1 MIHPQSSQVIHP
13 QSSQAPAISL
23 QSSADPIQFDSGLVV
38 LYFLPTDDPLECLNK
53 ALAFMYSKLC
63 GNCSTSNDH
72 ITRQYTQ
79 SKKVQ
84 WLKQKMMFAQ
94 LQEEA
99 RIQLSKEQLAI
110 LADAGER
117 VDSGL
122 GAFIVITNALF
133 QLDGIDL
140 YDSDCDEVPTAQ
152 ANFMKNLSS
161 SDSEV
166 LSE

>member
-1 MIHPQSSQVIHP
+1 M
-13 QSSQAPAISL
+13 
-23 QSSADPIQFDSGLVV
+23 G
-38 LYFLPTDDPLECLNK
+38 Y
-53 ALAFMYSKLC
+53 
-63 GNCSTSNDH
+63 DH

-99 RIQLSKEQLAI
+99 GIQLSKEQLAI

-122 GAFIVITNALF
+122 
-133 QLDGIDL
+133 
-140 YDSDCDEVPTAQ
+140 DCDEVPIAQ

-161 SDSEV
+161 CDSKVLYEV
-166 LSE
+166 RISHKSQENNQKRANTDTRIRRVQSRSLKSPKP